1 LRLARSRVAR
11 LRGATGRPDRLA
23 RRLRRLGRGVD
34 PALVVDQMAAPRPL
48 TDHARRLLNMLWLRA
63 ALPRDPAE
71 RTITRTARL
80 MSSSSPGSRDCAAR
94 RRPCSRSPRM
104 SEISTS
110 VTAFARSQA
119 NSIGHGTCYANA
131 PSASACATAR
141 SEAAPRPSRGPGSA
155 CSASS
160 PASWGASAPSWSRS
174 SEPCCCS
181 SCCTSSD
188 PQPGGTSVA
197 RHAHPRPA
205 PSRARSASA

>member
-1 LRLARSRVAR
+1 VSHHLNEGNYRATARVSMRREGNTTLNYATARSVAESS
-11 LRGATGRPDRLA
+11 AA
-23 RRLRRLGRGVD
+23 E
-34 PALVVDQMAAPRPL
+34 ALTL
-48 TDHARRLLNMLWLRA
+48 TDHARRLLNMSWLRT
-63 ALPRDPAE
+63 ALPRDSRE
-71 RTITRTARL
+71 RTISRPARL
-80 MSSSSPGSRDCAAR
+80 RSSSSPGSRDCAAR

-119 NSIGHGTCYANA
+119 NSIGHGTGYANA

-141 SEAAPRPSRGPGSA
+141 SGAAPRPSRGPGSA

-160 PASWGASAPSWSRS
+160 PTSWGASAPSWSRS

-188 PQPGGTSVA
+188 PDPGGTSVA